1 MFRMG
6 RTTSLD
12 KNQWGNIAS
21 GVMCALFVDAVLAIG
36 GIALDTVLGDPPQA
50 YWYVAVI
57 LGTVL
62 SVSLIGCS
70 IWGALTS
77 NQLQN
82 SHPDYYGG
90 ASIQHAFVPERTSV
104 YFITRSR

>member
-1 MFRMG
+1 MFRTG

-21 GVMCALFVDAVLAIG
+21 GAMCAVFVDAVLAIG
-36 GIALDTVLGDPPQA
+36 GVALDTVLGDPPVA
-50 YWYVAVI
+50 YWYVAII
-57 LGTVL
+57 LGAVVT
-62 SVSLIGCS
+62 VSLIGCS

-77 NQLQN
+77 NALQN

-90 ASIQHAFVPERTSV
+90 ANVQYAF
-104 YFITRSR
+104 TRDFTHVHTR